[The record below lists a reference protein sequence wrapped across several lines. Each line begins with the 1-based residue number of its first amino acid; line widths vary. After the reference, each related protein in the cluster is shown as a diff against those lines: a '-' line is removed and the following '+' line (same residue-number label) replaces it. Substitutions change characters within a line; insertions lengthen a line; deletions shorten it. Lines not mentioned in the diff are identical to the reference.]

1 MCIRDRVEK
10 IQDDY
15 SYVALN
21 HIGHDSKNNIYVIGS
36 FLFEVSFGEVT
47 LINDFRN
54 NTISS
59 SVFLSKLTVDNGVIT
74 GDNHIRDLNTL
85 DVNVYPNP
93 TKGSLEVISSSDI
106 QFVRIY
112 NSLGVILEES
122 KFTNIQLSEYPIGLY
137 FLHIQ
142 TDFGIR
148 IVKVLKE

>member
-1 MCIRDRVEK
+1 M
-10 IQDDY
+10 
-15 SYVALN
+15 
-21 HIGHDSKNNIYVIGS
+21 
-36 FLFEVSFGEVT
+36 
-47 LINDFRN
+47 
-54 NTISS
+54 
-59 SVFLSKLTVDNGVIT
+59 TVDNGVIT